1 MECSHC
7 KSDLEPGRTTYAADQ
22 HGYHLRLDD
31 IPAWIC
37 QQCGEP
43 VFEERVVEAIQHLL
57 MRLDEGMER
66 VCSREGLNLRKRQDD
81 NMGGASMDTSREVM
95 GRGEE
100 EDPMNPERAAKYLED
115 WATKHSKALTGI
127 SAVES
132 VREARESR

>member
-7 KSDLEPGRTTYAADQ
+7 KSDLEPGRTTYSANR

-43 VFEERVVEAIQHLL
+43 VFEERVVAAIQQLL
-57 MRLDEGMER
+57 MRLDESMER
-66 VCSREGLNLRKRQDD
+66 VSQREGLNLGKRLDD
-81 NMGGASMDTSREVM
+81 NMGKACMDTSREVM

-100 EDPMNPERAAKYLED
+100 EDTMNPERAAQCLED

-127 SAVES
+127 SAVEAI
-132 VREARESR
+132 REARESR

>member
-1 MECSHC
+1 MECPHC
-7 KSDLEPGRTTYAADQ
+7 KSDLELGRTTYTATR

-43 VFEERVVEAIQHLL
+43 IFEERVVEAIQHLL
-57 MRLDEGMER
+57 MRLDKSMER
-66 VCSREGLNLRKRQDD
+66 VCPGEGLNLRKRLDD
-81 NMGGASMDTSREVM
+81 NMGGARMDTSREVT

-100 EDPMNPERAAKYLED
+100 EDTMDPERAAKCLED
-115 WATKHSKALTGI
+115 WATKHSNALTGI
-127 SAVES
+127 SAVEA